1 MLASFFGISDFSGF
15 WAQEFA
21 DFQEPFS
28 KSQEICINVREL
40 FITKWLWV
48 YVYIKYT
55 VYKYIYKYI
64 DIEGNMMISSSTQ
77 TTGKTVPGNT
87 EFEWVPVRPHC
98 GSMEIIDMV
107 ILKSCV

>member
-1 MLASFFGISDFSGF
+1 
-15 WAQEFA
+15 
-21 DFQEPFS
+21 
-28 KSQEICINVREL
+28 
-40 FITKWLWV
+40 
-48 YVYIKYT
+48 
-55 VYKYIYKYI
+55 
-64 DIEGNMMISSSTQ
+64 MMISSSTQ